1 MHLPPPSD
9 GFERPS
15 SPTVEEGLLPGLEF
29 VGPGRD
35 CVSKLYELAA
45 ERDFTQEQD
54 EGIQPGERAEHTHIT
69 YCSVHHFNTQ
79 QSNTYTKYTNMDNI
93 EL

>member
-1 MHLPPPSD
+1 MS
-9 GFERPS
+9 S

-54 EGIQPGERAEHTHIT
+54 KGIQPGEKAEHTHHQLLCPPLQHTEDKHLHRI
-69 YCSVHHFNTQ
+69 H
-79 QSNTYTKYTNMDNI
+79 
-93 EL
+93 